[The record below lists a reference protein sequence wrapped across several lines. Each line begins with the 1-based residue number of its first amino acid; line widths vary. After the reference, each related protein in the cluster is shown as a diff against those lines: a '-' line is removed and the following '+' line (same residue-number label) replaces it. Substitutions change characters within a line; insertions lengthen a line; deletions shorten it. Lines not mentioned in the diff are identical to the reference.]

1 MARNLPGTAR
11 LEMDHR
17 RKGTLCCGA
26 GGAVAAY
33 DGDVT
38 ERRVWR
44 IIDEARATGAET
56 LVTTCPTCT
65 YTVAQAC
72 LGAPPERGIGNRHY
86 LELLFGQTIDWPQ
99 VFAQLG
105 GMWEGEYGPWLTQTF
120 FA

>member
-1 MARNLPGTAR
+1 
-11 LEMDHR
+11 
-17 RKGTLCCGA
+17 
-26 GGAVAAY
+26 GAVAGY

-44 IIDEARATGAET
+44 IIDEARKTGAET
-56 LVTTCPTCT
+56 LITTCPTCT

-72 LGAPPERGIGNRHY
+72 LGAPSERGIGNRHY